1 MKGSDILM
9 LQKSINE
16 YLQANGITQT
26 FVAERTGITTNA
38 LNLALNG
45 KRKLTADEYIRICDA
60 LKLPYGYF
68 ITNSPTHD

>member
-1 MKGSDILM
+1 M

-45 KRKLTADEYIRICDA
+45 KRKLTADECIRICDA